1 MYTVK
6 IRSSLKDGWSAFT
19 RRPWYLMS
27 LMLSF
32 VALFVASIGNATIT
46 ALAYI
51 VFGGYMALMLNHLR
65 GNTVKFDDLFSIDSR
80 WISFAFLALI
90 KTFLIMLGLVFF
102 IIPGIYLMIR
112 WMFAEPLVI
121 DKNMKPIEALKASS
135 VMVEGH
141 YWKLFLFILVTL
153 FLAVLGLCALVVGVI
168 PVSVI
173 LFFASLKLYEDLKGA
188 LEPTTAPA
196 ATEAPQVV

>member
-6 IRSSLKDGWSAFT
+6 IRSSIKAGWSAFA

-32 VALFVASIGNATIT
+32 VALFVASTGNATIT

-65 GNTVKFDDLFSIDSR
+65 GNNVKFDDLFTIDSR

-121 DKNMKPIEALKASS
+121 DKNMKPMEALKASS

-141 YWKLFLFILVTL
+141 YWKLLLFILVTI
-153 FLAVLGLCALVVGVI
+153 FLVLLGLCALVVGVF

-173 LFFASLKLYEDLKGA
+173 VFFASLKLYEDLKGS
-188 LEPTTAPA
+188 LEPAPTP
-196 ATEAPQVV
+196 ATSEAPQ